1 MCRSSE
7 KTFFL
12 KKTRGPTGTW
22 KGAPQLILRET
33 QVKPQWDCHLTSVRM
48 TVIEK
53 PRNHKCWQDV
63 REEEPSWAGDES
75 VNECSHKEN
84 SMEVPEN
91 MKNVLEIKILN

>member
-1 MCRSSE
+1 
-7 KTFFL
+7 
-12 KKTRGPTGTW
+12 
-22 KGAPQLILRET
+22 
-33 QVKPQWDCHLTSVRM
+33 M